1 MNNFRNLAL
10 WIIIALL
17 LVALFNLFQGPAQ
30 RQGRAPISFS
40 EFNQQVVGDQIK
52 TVNIA
57 GTHVEGQ
64 FKNGTQF
71 STDIPDDPSLTQR
84 LLEHNV
90 DIKVRPEGTTSPCS
104 PCSSTGSRCC
114 CSLP

>member
-1 MNNFRNLAL
+1 LDHHRAAAGSAVQSLS
-10 WIIIALL
+10 
-17 LVALFNLFQGPAQ
+17 GPAQ

-40 EFNQQVVGDQIK
+40 EFNGAVVGDQIK

-71 STDIPDDPSLTQR
+71 ATDIPDDPSLTTR
-84 LLEHNV
+84 L
-90 DIKVRPEGTTSPCS
+90 P
-104 PCSSTGSRCC
+104 
-114 CSLP
+114 